1 MATIKTRTSRG
12 GPSVKIAANYP
23 QDLWKRFEEMCFTQ
37 AGMSGRETL
46 KSLVAYSVLSG
57 AIPVP
62 KAKNSN
68 GTTGDPI
75 DEQPTD

>member
-1 MATIKTRTSRG
+1 MATIKTRTSHG
-12 GPSVKIAANYP
+12 GPSIKIAANYP
-23 QDLWKRFEEMCFTQ
+23 QGLWERFEEMCFTE

-68 GTTGDPI
+68 GTAGEPI
-75 DEQPTD
+75 NEQPPD

>member
-1 MATIKTRTSRG
+1 MATPKPRTSRS

-23 QDLWKRFEEMCFTQ
+23 RALWERFEEMCFTE

-57 AIPVP
+57 SIPVP
-62 KAKNSN
+62 KAKISN
-68 GTTGDPI
+68 GTAGEPI
-75 DEQPTD
+75 DEQPPD